1 MTVPDYDDPMNSFDI
16 SRRFFGSRS
25 SDSANGAPSV
35 AAGNT
40 PGALPRWKLGTI
52 YPSFDSAEYKRDLAL
67 LGERLAAFLVLLGKP
82 LPADPAQLAPALK
95 TLIAAWEE
103 AGDLSENLSA
113 YTEAVYTTDTR
124 DSRALAEINAIDA
137 ANLPLGKAAVLFR
150 SRLAEQGAPVLKL
163 ALENPE
169 IMPYRFFITESLEK
183 AAFQMSCEEEDLAN
197 DLLRS
202 GGDAWSRLHE
212 AVSSTATAVLEDE
225 KGKSGERKT
234 VIALRDLAR
243 RADRFLRQRAY
254 RAELSAWK
262 GVEIPM
268 AASLNGVKGTAITL
282 DTRRGWGKADGGSLS
297 AEAMR
302 PSGSLSDRQDSG
314 VSIRRPDVMALRKSA
329 FQSRMSLKTLETLI
343 AALES
348 ALPLYRRYLKTK
360 AALLGVPVCAF
371 YDLFA
376 PVSAGPADE
385 GRRTPSGA
393 AGNAADSGAA
403 GHKVWTWEDAM
414 AFIPERFD
422 GFDPG
427 MGTFARHA
435 FSLGWIDAEGRE
447 GKVGGAYCTDFP
459 LSGESRILCNFD
471 GSFDSITT
479 VAHELGH
486 AWHHELIKDLPRALS
501 RYPMTL
507 AETASIF
514 AETIVFEGALK
525 QSPKNEQ
532 LPLIE
537 ENLKD
542 SCQVIVD
549 ILSRFYFEKALF
561 KRRAEA
567 ELSPEE
573 LCDLMLDAQRR
584 TYGDGL
590 DGKQLHPYMWAVK
603 GHYYSTGLAFY
614 NYPYAFG
621 QLFALGLYSR
631 AQKEGPDFAAAYR
644 EILRATGQASAEDV
658 ARKAGFNIEE
668 EAFWQDGLAVIAGRV
683 DELEKLAAG

>member
-1 MTVPDYDDPMNSFDI
+1 MTAADYDDPMNNSGDAPLGA
-16 SRRFFGSRS
+16 GSI
-25 SDSANGAPSV
+25 DGV
-35 AAGNT
+35 VVT
-40 PGALPRWKLGTI
+40 PCALPRWNLGTI

-67 LGERLAAFLVLLGKP
+67 LKEQLAAFLVLLEKP
-82 LPADPAQLAPALK
+82 LPSDPDRLAPAIK
-95 TLIAAWEE
+95 ALIVAWEA
-103 AGDLSENLSA
+103 AGNIAENLSA
-113 YTEAVYTTDTR
+113 YAEAVYTTDTR
-124 DSRALAEINAIDA
+124 DSRALAEINAIEA
-137 ANLPLGKAAVLFR
+137 ASLPLGKATVFFR
-150 SRLAEQGAPVLKL
+150 SRLAEQREQVLTL
-163 ALENPE
+163 AAENSE
-169 IMPYRFFITESLEK
+169 IIPYRFFINESLEK
-183 AAFQMSCEEEDLAN
+183 AIFQMSSEEEDLAN

-212 AVSSTATAVLEDE
+212 AVSSTAAAVLEDE
-225 KGKSGERKT
+225 NGKPGERKT

-243 RADRFLRQRAY
+243 SPDRGLRQRAY
-254 RAELSAWK
+254 KAELAAWK

-282 DTRRGWGKADGGSLS
+282 DSRRGWAVTPVGSSGLS
-297 AEAMR
+297 AE
-302 PSGSLSDRQDSG
+302 S
-314 VSIRRPDVMALRKSA
+314 MALRKSA
-329 FQSRMSLKTLETLI
+329 FQSRMGVKTLQTLI

-376 PVSAGPADE
+376 PVRRQAPSGVAIHTTGADDVSAGN
-385 GRRTPSGA
+385 RK
-393 AGNAADSGAA
+393 AGG
-403 GHKVWTWEDAM
+403 GKVWTWEDART
-414 AFIPERFD
+414 FIPERFD
-422 GFDPG
+422 EFDPG

-435 FSLGWIDAEGRE
+435 FNLGWIDAEGRE
-447 GKVGGAYCTDFP
+447 GKIGGAYCTDFP

-471 GSFDSITT
+471 GSFDSIST

-486 AWHHELIKDLPRALS
+486 AWHHELTKDLSRARS

-525 QSPKNEQ
+525 QSPESERFS
-532 LPLIE
+532 LIE

-549 ILSRFYFEKALF
+549 ILSRYYFEKALF

-590 DGKQLHPYMWAVK
+590 DGEQLHPYMWAVK

-631 AQKEGPDFAAAYR
+631 AQKEGGDFVQDKTLGFAPSYR
-644 EILRATGQASAEDV
+644 EILRATGQASAEEV
-658 ARKAGFNIEE
+658 AQKAGFNIEGE
-668 EAFWQDGLAVIAGRV
+668 EFWQDGLTVIAGRIE
-683 DELEKLAAG
+683 ELELHHRKNEQAGKIKLE

>member
-1 MTVPDYDDPMNSFDI
+1 MNDFDF
-16 SRRFFGSRS
+16 SP
-25 SDSANGAPSV
+25 SAGTAGGAPL
-35 AAGNT
+35 
-40 PGALPRWKLGTI
+40 GAVPRWKLGTI
-52 YPSFDSAEYKRDLAL
+52 YPSFDSAEYRRDLAL
-67 LGERLAAFLVLLGKP
+67 LGERLAAFLTLLEKP
-82 LPADPAQLAPALK
+82 LPAATAQLATALK

-103 AGDLSENLSA
+103 AGNLAENLGNYA
-113 YTEAVYTTDTR
+113 EAVYTTDTR

-137 ANLPLGKAAVLFR
+137 ARVPLGKAAVLFR
-150 SRLAEQGAPVLKL
+150 SRLAERREPVLRL
-163 ALENPE
+163 AGEDPE
-169 IMPYRFFITESLEK
+169 FIPYQFFIRESLEK
-183 AAFQMSCEEEDLAN
+183 AAFQMSSDEEDLAN

-212 AVSSTATAVLEDE
+212 AVSSTATAVLEGAD
-225 KGKSGERKT
+225 GKPGERKT
-234 VIALRDLAR
+234 LTALRDLAR
-243 RADRFLRQRAY
+243 SPDRGLRQRAY
-254 RAELSAWK
+254 AAELSAWK

-282 DTRRGWGKADGGSLS
+282 DSRRGWGKTGADADKGRPASSGSLS
-297 AEAMR
+297 AEAT
-302 PSGSLSDRQDSG
+302 
-314 VSIRRPDVMALRKSA
+314 ALRKSA
-329 FQSRMSLKTLETLI
+329 FQSRMGVKTLETLI

-348 ALPLYRRYLKTK
+348 ALPLYRRYLKIK
-360 AALLGVPVCAF
+360 ARLLGIPVCAF

-376 PVSAGPADE
+376 PVSAKRCLAPSDADK
-385 GRRTPSGA
+385 
-393 AGNAADSGAA
+393 AG
-403 GHKVWTWEDAM
+403 GHKIWTWADAS

-427 MGTFARHA
+427 MGTFARRA

-459 LSGESRILCNFD
+459 LTGESRILCNFD
-471 GSFDSITT
+471 GSFDSIST

-486 AWHHELIKDLPRALS
+486 AWHHELIKDLPRSLS

-514 AETIVFEGALK
+514 AETIVYEGALK
-525 QSPKNEQ
+525 QTPENER

-573 LCDLMLDAQRR
+573 LCALMLDAQRQ

-590 DGKQLHPYMWAVK
+590 DGEQLHPYMWAVK

-631 AQKEGPDFAAAYR
+631 AQKEGNGFAASYR
-644 EILRATGQASAEDV
+644 EILRATGQASAEEV
-658 ARKAGFNIEE
+658 ARKAGFNIEGE
-668 EAFWQDGLAVIAGRV
+668 EFWQDGLAVIAGRV
-683 DELEKLAAG
+683 DELEKLAAAH

>member
-1 MTVPDYDDPMNSFDI
+1 MNDI
-16 SRRFFGSRS
+16 DVS
-25 SDSANGAPSV
+25 SGAV
-35 AAGNT
+35 
-40 PGALPRWKLGTI
+40 PRWQLGTI
-52 YPSFDSAEYKRDLAL
+52 YPSFDSAEYKGDLAL
-67 LGERLAAFLVLLGKP
+67 LGERLAAFLALLGTP
-82 LPADPAQLAPALK
+82 LPADAAGLAPALK
-95 TLIAAWEE
+95 TLIAAWDE
-103 AGDLSENLSA
+103 AGNISENLSA
-113 YTEAVYTTDTR
+113 YAEAVYTTDTR
-124 DSRALAEINAIDA
+124 NSRALAEINAIDA
-137 ANLPLGKAAVLFR
+137 AALPLGKAAVLFR
-150 SRLAEQGAPVLKL
+150 SRLAERRGLVLKL
-163 ALENPE
+163 AADNADLK
-169 IMPYRFFITESLEK
+169 PYQFFLQESLEK
-183 AAFQMSCEEEDLAN
+183 AAFQMTSEEEDLAN

-202 GGDAWSRLHE
+202 GGDAWSRLQE
-212 AVSSTATAVLEDE
+212 AVSSTATAILEGE
-225 KGKSGERKT
+225 NGKPGERKT

-243 RADRFLRQRAY
+243 SPDRGLRQRAY
-254 RAELSAWK
+254 TAELSAWK

-282 DTRRGWGKADGGSLS
+282 DTRRGWGKTSAGKGSV
-297 AEAMR
+297 AG
-302 PSGSLSDRQDSG
+302 SGSGKGLLT
-314 VSIRRPDVMALRKSA
+314 PEAMALRKSA
-329 FQSRMSLKTLETLI
+329 FQSRMGVKTLETLI

-348 ALPLYRRYLKTK
+348 ALPLYRRYLKIK
-360 AALLGVPVCAF
+360 ARLLGIPACAF

-376 PVSAGPADE
+376 PVNAKG
-385 GRRTPSGA
+385 GA
-393 AGNAADSGAA
+393 AKGS
-403 GHKVWTWEDAM
+403 HKTWTWADAS

-459 LSGESRILCNFD
+459 LTGESRILCNFD
-471 GSFDSITT
+471 GSFDSVST

-486 AWHHELIKDLPRALS
+486 AWHHEIIKDLPRALS
-501 RYPMTL
+501 GYPMTL

-514 AETIVFEGALK
+514 AETIVYEGALK
-525 QSPKNEQ
+525 QTPENER

-549 ILSRFYFEKALF
+549 ILSRFYFERALF

-567 ELSPEE
+567 ELSPDE
-573 LCDLMLDAQRR
+573 LCDLMLDAQRQ

-590 DGKQLHPYMWAVK
+590 DGGQLHPYMWAVK
-603 GHYYSTGLAFY
+603 SHYYRVGLAFY

-631 AQKEGPDFAAAYR
+631 AQKEGSGFAASYR

-658 ARKAGFNIEE
+658 ARKAGFNIEGE
-668 EAFWQDGLAVIAGRV
+668 EFWQDGLAVIAGRV
-683 DELEKLAAG
+683 DELEKLAAAH

>member
-1 MTVPDYDDPMNSFDI
+1 M
-16 SRRFFGSRS
+16 
-25 SDSANGAPSV
+25 
-35 AAGNT
+35 
-40 PGALPRWKLGTI
+40 LPRWKLGTI
-52 YPSFDSAEYKRDLAL
+52 YPAVGSGFFDSAEYKRDLAL
-67 LGERLAAFLVLLGKP
+67 LKERLAAFLALLEKP
-82 LPADPAQLAPALK
+82 LPADAAHLVPALK
-95 TLIAAWEE
+95 ALIAAWEE
-103 AGDLSENLSA
+103 TGNISENLSA
-113 YTEAVYTTDTR
+113 FAEAVYTTDTR

-137 ANLPLGKAAVLFR
+137 ASLPLGKATVLFR
-150 SRLAEQGAPVLKL
+150 SRLAEQRERVLKL
-163 ALENPE
+163 AGENPE
-169 IMPYRFFITESLEK
+169 IMPYRFFIGESLEK
-183 AAFQMSCEEEDLAN
+183 AAFQMSSEEEDLAN

-212 AVSSTATAVLEDE
+212 AVSSTAASVLEDE
-225 KGKSGERKT
+225 NGKGERKT

-243 RADRFLRQRAY
+243 SADRGTRQRAY
-254 RAELSAWK
+254 KAELTAWK

-268 AASLNGVKGTAITL
+268 AAALNGVKGTAITL
-282 DTRRGWGKADGGSLS
+282 DSRRGWGKTAGGGTGTADLS
-297 AEAMR
+297 AEA
-302 PSGSLSDRQDSG
+302 
-314 VSIRRPDVMALRKSA
+314 MALRKSA
-329 FQSRMSLKTLETLI
+329 FQSRIAVKTLETLI

-348 ALPLYRRYLKTK
+348 ALPLYRRYLKIK
-360 AALLGVPVCAF
+360 ATLLGVPACAF

-376 PVSAGPADE
+376 PA
-385 GRRTPSGA
+385 RRQASSG
-393 AGNAADSGAA
+393 G
-403 GHKVWTWEDAM
+403 KVWTWEDAR
-414 AFIPERFD
+414 AFIPEQFD

-427 MGTFARHA
+427 MGAFARHA

-486 AWHHELIKDLPRALS
+486 AWHHELVKDLPRSLS

-514 AETIVFEGALK
+514 AETIIFEGALK
-525 QSPKNEQ
+525 QTPEKDR

-573 LCDLMLDAQRR
+573 LCALMLDAQRR

-590 DGKQLHPYMWAVK
+590 DGAELHPYMWAVK
-603 GHYYSTGLAFY
+603 GHYYSTGLSFY

-631 AQKEGPDFAAAYR
+631 AQKEGGCASYR
-644 EILRATGQASAEDV
+644 EILRATGQASAEEV
-658 ARKAGFNIEE
+658 ARKAGFSIEG
-668 EAFWQDGLAVIAGRV
+668 EAFWQGGLAVIASRV
-683 DELEKLAAG
+683 DELEKLAKGF

>member
-1 MTVPDYDDPMNSFDI
+1 MDNLGV
-16 SRRFFGSRS
+16 
-25 SDSANGAPSV
+25 
-35 AAGNT
+35 
-40 PGALPRWKLGTI
+40 PRWQLGTI

-67 LGERLAAFLVLLGKP
+67 LKERLTAFLALLEIS
-82 LPADPAQLAPALK
+82 LPTDPARLAQAVR

-103 AGDLSENLSA
+103 VGNISENLGNYA
-113 YTEAVYTTDTR
+113 EAVYTTDTR

-137 ANLPLGKAAVLFR
+137 AALPMGKAAVLFR
-150 SRLAEQGAPVLKL
+150 SRLAERRELVLTL
-163 ALENPE
+163 AAENPD
-169 IMPYRFFITESLEK
+169 IKPYRFFIRESLEK
-183 AAFQMSCEEEDLAN
+183 AAFQMSSEEEDLAN

-225 KGKSGERKT
+225 NGKRTKGMDGAGERKT

-243 RADRFLRQRAY
+243 SPDRGLRQRAY

-262 GVEIPM
+262 NVEIPM

-282 DTRRGWGKADGGSLS
+282 DIRRGWDQAL
-297 AEAMR
+297 
-302 PSGSLSDRQDSG
+302 SGSLS
-314 VSIRRPDVMALRKSA
+314 VEAMALRKSA
-329 FQSRMSLKTLETLI
+329 FQSRMGVKTLETLI

-348 ALPLYRRYLKTK
+348 ALPLYRRYLKIK
-360 AALLGVPVCAF
+360 ARLLGIPICAF

-376 PVSAGPADE
+376 PVRRQALSGGEDKAG
-385 GRRTPSGA
+385 GQT
-393 AGNAADSGAA
+393 
-403 GHKVWTWEDAM
+403 WTWADAA

-422 GFDPG
+422 GFDSG

-447 GKVGGAYCTDFP
+447 GKIGGAYCTDFP
-459 LSGESRILCNFD
+459 LAGESRILCNFD

-486 AWHHELIKDLPRALS
+486 AWHHELIKDLSRARS
-501 RYPMTL
+501 SYPMTL

-514 AETIVFEGALK
+514 AETIVYEGALK
-525 QSPKNEQ
+525 QTPENER

-549 ILSRFYFEKALF
+549 ILSRFYFERALF
-561 KRRAEA
+561 NRRSEA
-567 ELSPEE
+567 ELSPAE
-573 LCDLMLDAQRR
+573 LCDLMLDAQRQ

-590 DGKQLHPYMWAVK
+590 DGALLHPYMWAVK

-631 AQKEGPDFAAAYR
+631 AQKEGSGFAHDYR
-644 EILRATGQASAEDV
+644 EILRATGQASAEEV
-658 ARKAGFNIEE
+658 ARKAGFNIEGE
-668 EAFWQDGLAVIAGRV
+668 EFWQSGLAVIAGRV
-683 DELEKLAAG
+683 DELEKLAVNR